1 MEVSFSILSTA
12 TLLFFVIDP
21 FGNVPVLLS
30 VLKSVPEQRVRRV
43 IAREMVFGLGV
54 LLGFLFLGNQFLK
67 IFHLQTE
74 AVTIAGGVIFLII
87 GIKMIFP
94 PAAGTNIY
102 GTNGEPF
109 VVPIAIPMIAGPS
122 ALATLLVLTKSSA
135 SHIIEIFLALIFAWL
150 ISAAVLLF
158 APVLLRVLKE
168 KGLEAL
174 ERLMGMLLLMLSVQ
188 MFIDGI
194 RGLQL

>member
-21 FGNVPVLLS
+21 FGNVPVMLS
-30 VLKSVPEQRVRRV
+30 VLKSVPKQRVRRV
-43 IAREMVFGLGV
+43 IAREMLYGLAI
-54 LLGFLFLGNQFLK
+54 LLGFLFSGNQFLK

-94 PAAGTNIY
+94 PASGTNIY
-102 GTNGEPF
+102 GTNGDPF

-122 ALATLLVLTKSSA
+122 ALATLLVLTKSSNA
-135 SHIIEIFLALIFAWL
+135 HILEIFLALLLAWGV
-150 ISAAVLLF
+150 SAVVLLF
-158 APVLLRVLKE
+158 APLLLRVLKE

-194 RGLQL
+194 SGLQL